1 MNEIIFLG
9 KNAVYSNSGIISE
22 KISFDP
28 TTPVFS
34 KELIDKCII
43 KETIFTRL
51 LSWWRRLIKRN
62 VIFIGCDPAIKGNDF
77 MVEYDTKTK
86 VYKVIK

>member
-28 TTPVFS
+28 GTPVFS

-43 KETIFTRL
+43 KEE
-51 LSWWRRLIKRN
+51 KD
-62 VIFIGCDPAIKGNDF
+62 VMG
-77 MVEYDTKTK
+77 
-86 VYKVIK
+86 